1 MMRDR
6 MIEKLESVFIFIN
19 HIKPMSHL
27 KPVLTTPMKE
37 REFPGYI
44 VNGK

>member
-1 MMRDR
+1 
-6 MIEKLESVFIFIN
+6 MIEKLESLFIFIN

-27 KPVLTTPMKE
+27 NPVLTPMKE

-44 VNGK
+44 VNRKQR